1 MRDKLIDFLYEQ
13 EYGVNDGVS
22 NSRPLPLEVFVNTDK
37 LEAFI
42 QQLLDERGI
51 VFTEDELRIIQLMLN
66 QQNEAITI
74 PLTPNGI
81 EVMNNLAMKLGE
93 VLSNLSKQGNGR

>member
-1 MRDKLIDFLYEQ
+1 MRDKLIDFLYKQ

-42 QQLLDERGI
+42 QQLLDEREG
-51 VFTEDELRIIQLMLN
+51 
-66 QQNEAITI
+66 EAIKEMFREAEI
-74 PLTPNGI
+74 DYIIACIQFDKNDYNEFGDKFRSDLL
-81 EVMNNLAMKLGE
+81 EK
-93 VLSNLSKQGNGR
+93 LSNLSKQGK